1 MTTERQLCLHLYR
14 KWKLRGILYVTGTT
28 RYIQFPIDYDLPLN
42 APIKQIEKVNM
53 IDFVNAFIAD

>member
-1 MTTERQLCLHLYR
+1 M
-14 KWKLRGILYVTGTT
+14 TGTT